1 MSTRPVFTRRVTTL
15 LTTLL
20 AALSFAQPL
29 TAQPTPPRRAKVF
42 ISVDMEGL
50 AGVVNGPDVNSTGP
64 DYQLFRTIM
73 AGETNAAIE
82 GAFLGGATEVLVR
95 DGHGNKNNLRPGDV
109 DPRANLLRG
118 LSTGPKNMMEG
129 LDSTFAAV
137 VFVGYH
143 AKAGTANAI
152 LEHTSTGNVVDI
164 AINGVSLPE
173 GGYNALVAG
182 YYGVPVVFV
191 AGDRAVVTQIREL
204 LGPIGGVAVKEEIN
218 DASLGLS
225 PKRASDEIR
234 RGVTLAVRNRASA
247 KRLVMPAPYTM
258 VLKVKTERPL
268 YPGAQRV
275 REGEFTFTSS
285 SLFDVLSAFNA
296 MK

>member
-1 MSTRPVFTRRVTTL
+1 MPFRIDSARHVTA
-15 LTTLL
+15 LL
-20 AALSFAQPL
+20 ASLTLALPLVAQSPG
-29 TAQPTPPRRAKVF
+29 PRRARVF

-64 DYQLFRTIM
+64 EYQLFRTIM

-82 GAFLGGATEVLVR
+82 GAFLAGASDVLVR
-95 DGHGNKNNLRPGDV
+95 DGHGNKNNLRPSDV
-109 DPRANLLRG
+109 DPRARLLRG
-118 LSTGPKNMMEG
+118 LSNGPKNMMEG
-129 LDSTFAAV
+129 IDSTFDAV

-143 AKAGTANAI
+143 AKAGTPNAI

-164 AINGVSLPE
+164 AINGVSFPE

-182 YYGVPVVFV
+182 LYGVPVVFV

-234 RGVTLAVRNRASA
+234 RGVELAVRNRASA
-247 KRLVMPAPYTM
+247 KRFSMPGPYTM
-258 VLKVKTERPL
+258 VLKVKVERPL

-275 REGEFTFTSS
+275 REGEFSFTSN
-285 SLFDVLSAFNA
+285 SLLDVLSAFNA